1 MRSPHHPLVTLAAL
15 AALALAACDAY
26 PTPPDARLPPGP
38 PWGIVRF
45 AFREYPGDTLSVIV
59 THGPTLEAARAYVR
73 TGRGPRI
80 PIGPIVRGAGID
92 GRYPF
97 HFLPDQLRLVER
109 VLEPCDAAFMYT
121 EMDVEEFFREAAG
134 AAEASHALWCPAS
147 AYPVAVY

>member
-26 PTPPDARLPPGP
+26 PTTPGP
-38 PWGIVRF
+38 QSTPGLPWGIVRF
-45 AFREYPGDTLSVIV
+45 AFEEYPGDTLSVIV

-97 HFLPDQLRLVER
+97 HFLPDQVRLVEH

-121 EMDVEEFFREAAG
+121 EIDVEEFFRVAAG
-134 AAEASHALWCPAS
+134 ALDASHVLWCPAS
-147 AYPVAVY
+147 AYPVAVD